1 MTRRTFD
8 FDQPD
13 RFVAGAVGQPGRRT
27 FFLQARQG
35 HRVVSVILEKVQ
47 VAALADRLG
56 RLILDL
62 EANELLAAADGP
74 VAETPL
80 EEPLEPVF
88 RAGTLSFGWDGDS
101 AAFVVEARAQVD
113 EDEEADA
120 DDVEAVAD
128 LEVDEDETDDDDPD
142 DDGPDVLRV
151 RLAAAAARAFVE
163 GAHRVV
169 RAGRPPCPIC
179 GNPLDPGG
187 HICPRRNGTYV
198 H

>member
-1 MTRRTFD
+1 MARRTFE

-13 RFVAGAVGQPGRRT
+13 RFVAGALGQPGQRV

-35 HRVVSVILEKVQ
+35 RRTVSVVLEKVQ

-62 EANELLAAADGP
+62 EANE
-74 VAETPL
+74 VIETAEGAGAGSPL
-80 EEPLEPVF
+80 EMPIEPVF
-88 RAGTLSFGWDGDS
+88 RAGTLSFGWDGERET
-101 AAFVVEARAQVD
+101 FVVEAHA
-113 EDEEADA
+113 AS
-120 DDVEAVAD
+120 
-128 LEVDEDETDDDDPD
+128 DDDDEDDEDAGAVEAID
-142 DDGPDVLRV
+142 DDAAEDDDDAPDVFRV
-151 RLAAAAARAFVE
+151 RVTAAAARAFVE
-163 GAHRVV
+163 GANRVV
-169 RAGRPPCPIC
+169 RAGRPPCPVC